1 MQETEDTGARTME
14 MLDEQGEQLNR
25 IEDGMDTINKDMKEA
40 EKHLTQLEKCCGCC
54 TCPWQKV
61 VPVEDKGAYGKLKI
75 ISFEFSTRE
84 TIKSTARLM
93 NCVASTYNASEG
105 VITSEP
111 SSGLGKQATGSS
123 SRGGGVA
130 PPAGGVAQ
138 IQRIA
143 DDEREDEMEQNLGQV
158 LIFFHALSILFNRSR
173 ICCLA

>member
-75 ISFEFSTRE
+75 IYYF
-84 TIKSTARLM
+84 
-93 NCVASTYNASEG
+93 
-105 VITSEP
+105 
-111 SSGLGKQATGSS
+111 
-123 SRGGGVA
+123 
-130 PPAGGVAQ
+130 
-138 IQRIA
+138 RIL
-143 DDEREDEMEQNLGQV
+143 DERNNPINSFANKLY
-158 LIFFHALSILFNRSR
+158 SIDL
-173 ICCLA
+173 